1 MANVKQEETR
11 GDSFRSRGDSFG
23 SLGNGFGFLGA
34 AVWDMIFDEDTDTS
48 PDNIEDT
55 DTSPDNIED
64 DGTPWMPIID
74 NESEEDKYT
83 EMFNEQQQ
91 AYQDQLKQ
99 MQLANQTQ
107 MQQMQNMFE
116 MSMQQMTNQM
126 SALRTPI
133 TPETKRPSII
143 LGDSRSIRSMA
154 LR

>member
-23 SLGNGFGFLGA
+23 SLGNSFGFLGA
-34 AVWDMIFDEDTDTS
+34 AVWDMIMD
-48 PDNIEDT
+48 EDT